1 MKQLIGRHTWFI
13 LIFSG
18 LLATSCKVG
27 KDYVRPELNLPETY
41 RQTDSLADTVNI
53 GEIPWRD
60 FFTDSTLLT
69 LIDTAIANNY
79 DMRTALKNIEI
90 ANQSLRQARAAFLPE
105 VSTQLAGVE
114 KQWRSRDYYSSPS
127 SNWYGQEGKG
137 EAPEV
142 LYVNQSQYFSELNVS
157 WELDVWGKMRRQKE
171 SALAE
176 YLQTYEARKAVQTA
190 LVAAIADG
198 YYNLLM
204 LDEQMEVAKRNLQL
218 NDSTLQI
225 VKLQRDAGEVTAL
238 AVQQTESQML
248 VAASLIPQLEQEIA
262 LQENTLMALTGRMPG
277 DVRRSSKLDD
287 FDAENELAAGVPLS
301 MVANR
306 PDVREA
312 ELALRSANAQ
322 AGVAQAYR
330 YPTLTISA
338 SGGLNA
344 MLPQNWFNIP
354 GALFGGII
362 GGVTQPIFS
371 GRRLKTQHEI
381 AKLERDKAELNF
393 QQVVLD
399 AVNEV
404 TNSLVMIEKLEE
416 QHQIAE
422 KRVATSRL
430 GVKNANLLFR
440 SGYATYLE
448 VITAQSNALNSELDL
463 VAIKQ
468 QQLNAKV
475 ALYKALGGGW
485 KNAAQ
490 DDGQFPLQ

>member
-1 MKQLIGRHTWFI
+1 MRKPVVQYTW
-13 LIFSG
+13 
-18 LLATSCKVG
+18 LLLSFFCLFAVSCRVG
-27 KDYVRPELNLPETY
+27 KDYVRPDLNLPDTFREM
-41 RQTDSLADTVNI
+41 DSLADTANI
-53 GEIPWRD
+53 GAIPWRE
-60 FFTDSTLLT
+60 FFTDSTLIT
-69 LIDTAIANNY
+69 LIDSAIVNNY

-90 ANQSLRQARAAFLPE
+90 ANQSLRQSRAAFLPE
-105 VSTQLAGVE
+105 VDAQLGGVNQ
-114 KQWRSRDYYSSPS
+114 QWRSSDFYSNPS
-127 SNWYGQEGKG
+127 ANWYDQPNQG
-137 EAPEV
+137 EAPNS
-142 LYVNQSQYFSELNVS
+142 LYRYQSQYLSQINVS
-157 WELDVWGKMRRQKE
+157 WELDVWGKIRRQNE

-176 YLQTYEARKAVQTA
+176 YLQTYEAQKAVQTA

-204 LDEQMEVAKRNLQL
+204 LDEQMEVAQRNLQL
-218 NDSTLQI
+218 NDSTLKI
-225 VKLQRDAGEVTAL
+225 VKLQRDAGEVTSL

-262 LQENTLMALTGRMPG
+262 IQENTLMALTGQMPRE
-277 DVRRSSKLDD
+277 VLRSNRLDD
-287 FDAENELAAGVPLS
+287 FVAENDLAVGVPLA

-322 AGVAQAYR
+322 VGVAQAYR
-330 YPTLTISA
+330 YPALTINA

-362 GGVTQPIFS
+362 GGITQPVFS
-371 GRRLKTQHEI
+371 GRRLKTRHEI
-381 AKLERDKAELNF
+381 AKLERDKAEIGF
-393 QQVVLD
+393 QRAVLD

-404 TNSLVMIEKLEE
+404 TNALVTIQTLTE
-416 QHQIAE
+416 QYEIAE
-422 KRVATSRL
+422 KRVNTSQL

-448 VITAQSNALNSELDL
+448 VITAQSSALNSELDL
-463 VAIKQ
+463 VAVKQ

-485 KNAAQ
+485 KNTVEESE
-490 DDGQFPLQ
+490 